1 MPTEQGR
8 KRWKGKRWR
17 RQRWK
22 KGVDIKEAK
31 ATSQEEVRDTAK
43 QKETEEEQREDQRE
57 DVLYAVAITIKRI
70 AQPREEEER

>member
-1 MPTEQGR
+1 MEETKAE
-8 KRWKGKRWR
+8 
-17 RQRWK
+17 

-31 ATSQEEVRDTAK
+31 ATKQEEVRDTAK
-43 QKETEEEQREDQRE
+43 QKETKEEQREDQRE